1 MLSWYWSCSLFL
13 PFFWFG
19 NVLKDFSSGRTGGA
33 WALWPTFQ
41 GPRGAKWWEVEMVP
55 SALQYLHSLTRQNP
69 PDLATDLNGVE
80 LPHLGLIVW
89 RAGHM
94 SCGSCEIGAGKPM
107 YYQIHVS
114 DFLLLNRYEI
124 WEPCFWEL
132 RKACFLDDS
141 KGLHHIF
148 VIGDWGG
155 VAGSWGEERTV
166 MQILLDIVGRY

>member
-1 MLSWYWSCSLFL
+1 MSTVAHVSGSARCQMGTSRLGVSHSKGWSRHSF
-13 PFFWFG
+13 
-19 NVLKDFSSGRTGGA
+19 N
-33 WALWPTFQ
+33 
-41 GPRGAKWWEVEMVP
+41 
-55 SALQYLHSLTRQNP
+55 ALQYLHSLTRQNP

-80 LPHLGLIVW
+80 LPHLGLMVW

-114 DFLLLNRYEI
+114 DFLLLTNRYEI
-124 WEPCFWEL
+124 WEPCFFWEL